1 MGAGAEIVRLAPE
14 EARAAA
20 AELGEVLADCVAGGA
35 SVNFMHPYTA
45 EQGRAFFEGVADE
58 VGRGDAA
65 LIGARLGGRLVGTVN
80 LGLRMPPNQP
90 HRAEV
95 RKMLVRQSARGR
107 GIGEALLVEAER
119 WASELGRS
127 LLVLDTVEGMA
138 GERLYA
144 RGGWTRVGAI
154 PGYALFPDGRP
165 CATVIFY
172 KELG

>member
-1 MGAGAEIVRLAPE
+1 MGAGAEIVRLGPAD
-14 EARAAA
+14 ARAAA
-20 AELGEVLADCVAGGA
+20 RELGEVLADCVAGGA
-35 SVNFMHPYTA
+35 SVNFMHPYTDD
-45 EQGRAFFEGVADE
+45 QGRAFFEGVADE
-58 VGRGDAA
+58 VERGDAA
-65 LIGARLGGRLVGTVN
+65 LIVARLDGRLVGTVN

-95 RKMLVRQSARGR
+95 RKMLVLQAARGG
-107 GIGEALLVEAER
+107 GIGEALLGEAER
-119 WASELGRS
+119 WAAELGRT

-144 RGGWTRVGAI
+144 RGGWIRVGAI

-165 CATVIFY
+165 CATVVFY

>member
-1 MGAGAEIVRLAPE
+1 MGAGAEILRLGPV

-20 AELGEVLADCVAGGA
+20 GELGEVLADCVAGGA
-35 SVNFMHPYTA
+35 SVNFMHPYTPD
-45 EQGRAFFEGVADE
+45 QGRTFFDGVADQVE
-58 VGRGDAA
+58 RGDAA
-65 LIGARLGGRLVGTVN
+65 LIVARLDGRLVGTVN
-80 LGLRMPPNQP
+80 LGLHMPPNQP

-95 RKMLVRQSARGR
+95 RKMLVLQVARGR
-107 GIGEALLVEAER
+107 GIGEALLREAER
-119 WASELGRS
+119 WAAELGRT

-144 RGGWTRVGAI
+144 RGGWIRVGAI

-165 CATVIFY
+165 CATVVFY